1 MKTIIIRNYKII
13 FNNSKYIFDNN
24 GNISYFV
31 GGFIEYIGK
40 EAKNGQQFIVYNDMG
55 KRAYDYPLAVP
66 KYLDEKIEKI
76 GVSIIKEAM
85 KQ

>member
-1 MKTIIIRNYKII
+1 MKIIIIKNYKLI
-13 FNNSKYIFDNN
+13 FNDSKYIFDNN
-24 GNISYFV
+24 SKVSYFV

-40 EAKNGQQFIVYNDMG
+40 KARNGQQFIVYDYTG

-76 GVSIIKEAM
+76 GIAIIKEAM
-85 KQ
+85 KK

>member
-1 MKTIIIRNYKII
+1 MKIIIIRNYKII

-24 GNISYFV
+24 NNKSYFV

-40 EAKNGQQFIVYNDMG
+40 EARNGQQFIIYNDTG

-66 KYLDEKIEKI
+66 KI
-76 GVSIIKEAM
+76 S
-85 KQ
+85 